1 MPALC
6 PIVLAG
12 FWYLYRQTLLPRFW
26 YQHQQELYLAVWT
39 MAGVL
44 ALLPCLKR
52 RHWGM
57 LLPVLAMMLACLG
70 FRGMLAYPQVYSL
83 FSGRL
88 MEEKAEM
95 SPQYYLRF
103 GQPSEELAV
112 AALLV
117 AAVYLLCCFLRVE
130 WVPAEQKGR
139 QEPEES

>member
-1 MPALC
+1 
-6 PIVLAG
+6 
-12 FWYLYRQTLLPRFW
+12 
-26 YQHQQELYLAVWT
+26 
-39 MAGVL
+39 
-44 ALLPCLKR
+44 
-52 RHWGM
+52 M

-95 SPQYYLRF
+95 STQYYLRF
-103 GQPSEELAV
+103 GQPSEELA
-112 AALLV
+112 V

>member
-1 MPALC
+1 
-6 PIVLAG
+6 
-12 FWYLYRQTLLPRFW
+12 
-26 YQHQQELYLAVWT
+26 
-39 MAGVL
+39 
-44 ALLPCLKR
+44 
-52 RHWGM
+52 M

-95 SPQYYLRF
+95 STQYYLRF

-117 AAVYLLCCFLRVE
+117 AAVYLLCCFLQGGVGAGGAE
-130 WVPAEQKGR
+130 GPAGAGGVLNF
-139 QEPEES
+139 S

>member
-1 MPALC
+1 
-6 PIVLAG
+6 
-12 FWYLYRQTLLPRFW
+12 
-26 YQHQQELYLAVWT
+26 
-39 MAGVL
+39 
-44 ALLPCLKR
+44 
-52 RHWGM
+52 M

-95 SPQYYLRF
+95 STQYYLRF

-117 AAVYLLCCFLRVE
+117 AAVPAVLL
-130 WVPAEQKGR
+130 PAGGVGAGGAEG
-139 QEPEES
+139 PAGAGGVLNFS